1 MDVINDA
8 IIEDAI
14 IQTDE
19 KPKEII
25 NETLSKQEVETKPQ
39 DEDMPN
45 EVEALERKAPDDND
59 ENAKE
64 KVIRD
69 KASAIL
75 ESWSQLQ
82 VNIGKRFYFNFQITF
97 EFDTPLQF
105 HEIFLSSFLHS
116 FCGILNKQRN
126 FNATSIWFSHHCVHV
141 N

>member
-25 NETLSKQEVETKPQ
+25 NETLPKQKVETNLQ
-39 DEDMPN
+39 DEDKPN
-45 EVEALERKAPDDND
+45 ELEAFEHKASENND
-59 ENAKE
+59 ENAKK

-69 KASAIL
+69 KVSAIL

-82 VNIGKRFYFNFQITF
+82 YAKLKIENWWT
-97 EFDTPLQF
+97 
-105 HEIFLSSFLHS
+105 
-116 FCGILNKQRN
+116 
-126 FNATSIWFSHHCVHV
+126 
-141 N
+141 

>member
-45 EVEALERKAPDDND
+45 EVEALERKAPEDDD
-59 ENAKE
+59 EIAKE

-82 VNIGKRFYFNFQITF
+82 VNIQNRFYFNF
-97 EFDTPLQF
+97 
-105 HEIFLSSFLHS
+105 
-116 FCGILNKQRN
+116 
-126 FNATSIWFSHHCVHV
+126 
-141 N
+141 

>member
-45 EVEALERKAPDDND
+45 EVEALERKAPEDDD

-82 VNIGKRFYFNFQITF
+82 VNIQKSFYFDFQSLIR
-97 EFDTPLQF
+97 
-105 HEIFLSSFLHS
+105 I
-116 FCGILNKQRN
+116 
-126 FNATSIWFSHHCVHV
+126 
-141 N
+141 

>member
-1 MDVINDA
+1 MDVIKDA

-25 NETLSKQEVETKPQ
+25 KETLPKQEVKTNPQ

-45 EVEALERKAPDDND
+45 KKHKTSDDND
-59 ENAKE
+59 ENAKK

-82 VNIGKRFYFNFQITF
+82 YAKLKVENCWT
-97 EFDTPLQF
+97 
-105 HEIFLSSFLHS
+105 
-116 FCGILNKQRN
+116 
-126 FNATSIWFSHHCVHV
+126 
-141 N
+141 

>member
-45 EVEALERKAPDDND
+45 EVEALERKAPDDN

-82 VNIGKRFYFNFQITF
+82 VNIQKRFYFNFQ
-97 EFDTPLQF
+97 
-105 HEIFLSSFLHS
+105 
-116 FCGILNKQRN
+116 
-126 FNATSIWFSHHCVHV
+126 SHIRI
-141 N
+141 

>member
-1 MDVINDA
+1 MDVINDP

-25 NETLSKQEVETKPQ
+25 KETLPKQEVETNPQ
-39 DEDMPN
+39 DEDMSN
-45 EVEALERKAPDDND
+45 EMEAFEHKASDDND
-59 ENAKE
+59 KNAKK

-82 VNIGKRFYFNFQITF
+82 YAKLKIENWWT
-97 EFDTPLQF
+97 
-105 HEIFLSSFLHS
+105 
-116 FCGILNKQRN
+116 
-126 FNATSIWFSHHCVHV
+126 
-141 N
+141 

>member
-1 MDVINDA
+1 MLQFFFIQQIVKAVPDVINDA

-25 NETLSKQEVETKPQ
+25 NEILSKQEVETKPQ

-45 EVEALERKAPDDND
+45 EVEALERKAPEDDD

-82 VNIGKRFYFNFQITF
+82 VNIQKSFYFDFKSHSNLIHHYNFTK
-97 EFDTPLQF
+97 
-105 HEIFLSSFLHS
+105 IF
-116 FCGILNKQRN
+116 
-126 FNATSIWFSHHCVHV
+126 
-141 N
+141 

>member
-14 IQTDE
+14 IQTNE

-25 NETLSKQEVETKPQ
+25 KETLPKQEVEANPQ

-45 EVEALERKAPDDND
+45 ELEAFEHKASDNND
-59 ENAKE
+59 GNAKK

-82 VNIGKRFYFNFQITF
+82 YEKLKIENCWT
-97 EFDTPLQF
+97 
-105 HEIFLSSFLHS
+105 
-116 FCGILNKQRN
+116 
-126 FNATSIWFSHHCVHV
+126 
-141 N
+141 

>member
-1 MDVINDA
+1 MVKAVPVDVINDA

-82 VNIGKRFYFNFQITF
+82 VNIKKSFYFDFQSLSF
-97 EFDTPLQF
+97 EFDTPVQF
-105 HEIFLSSFLHS
+105 HEIFLTSVLHL
-116 FCGILNKQRN
+116 FCGILDKQK
-126 FNATSIWFSHHCVHV
+126 F
-141 N
+141 

>member
-1 MDVINDA
+1 MDVISDA

-45 EVEALERKAPDDND
+45 EVEALERKAPEDND

-82 VNIGKRFYFNFQITF
+82 VNILKSFYFDFKSHSNLIHHYNFTKY
-97 EFDTPLQF
+97 L
-105 HEIFLSSFLHS
+105 
-116 FCGILNKQRN
+116 
-126 FNATSIWFSHHCVHV
+126 
-141 N
+141 

>member
-1 MDVINDA
+1 LDVINDA

-45 EVEALERKAPDDND
+45 EVEALERKAPEDDD
-59 ENAKE
+59 EIAKE

-82 VNIGKRFYFNFQITF
+82 VNIQNRFYFNF
-97 EFDTPLQF
+97 
-105 HEIFLSSFLHS
+105 
-116 FCGILNKQRN
+116 
-126 FNATSIWFSHHCVHV
+126 
-141 N
+141 

>member
-14 IQTDE
+14 IQTNE

-25 NETLSKQEVETKPQ
+25 KETLLKQEVETNIQ

-45 EVEALERKAPDDND
+45 ELEAFEHKASDNND
-59 ENAKE
+59 ENAKK

-82 VNIGKRFYFNFQITF
+82 YEKLKIENCWT
-97 EFDTPLQF
+97 
-105 HEIFLSSFLHS
+105 
-116 FCGILNKQRN
+116 
-126 FNATSIWFSHHCVHV
+126 
-141 N
+141 

>member
-1 MDVINDA
+1 MVKAVPDVINDA

-25 NETLSKQEVETKPQ
+25 NEILSKQEVETKPQ

-45 EVEALERKAPDDND
+45 EVEALERKAPEDDD

-82 VNIGKRFYFNFQITF
+82 VNIQKSFNFDF
-97 EFDTPLQF
+97 K
-105 HEIFLSSFLHS
+105 SHS
-116 FCGILNKQRN
+116 NLIHHYN
-126 FNATSIWFSHHCVHV
+126 FTKYF
-141 N
+141 

>member
-1 MDVINDA
+1 MDVISDA

-25 NETLSKQEVETKPQ
+25 NEILSKQEVETKPQ

-82 VNIGKRFYFNFQITF
+82 VNIKKRFYFNFQ
-97 EFDTPLQF
+97 
-105 HEIFLSSFLHS
+105 
-116 FCGILNKQRN
+116 
-126 FNATSIWFSHHCVHV
+126 SHIRT
-141 N
+141 

>member
-19 KPKEII
+19 KHKEII
-25 NETLSKQEVETKPQ
+25 KETLPKQEVKTNPQ
-39 DEDMPN
+39 DEDIPN
-45 EVEALERKAPDDND
+45 KMEAFEHKASDNND
-59 ENAKE
+59 ENSKK

-82 VNIGKRFYFNFQITF
+82 YAKLKVENCWT
-97 EFDTPLQF
+97 
-105 HEIFLSSFLHS
+105 
-116 FCGILNKQRN
+116 
-126 FNATSIWFSHHCVHV
+126 
-141 N
+141 

>member
-14 IQTDE
+14 IQTNE

-25 NETLSKQEVETKPQ
+25 KETLPKQEVETNPQ

-45 EVEALERKAPDDND
+45 ELEAFEHKASDDDN
-59 ENAKE
+59 ENAKK

-82 VNIGKRFYFNFQITF
+82 YEKLKIENCWT
-97 EFDTPLQF
+97 
-105 HEIFLSSFLHS
+105 
-116 FCGILNKQRN
+116 
-126 FNATSIWFSHHCVHV
+126 
-141 N
+141 